1 MLLISYGTRPEYIKV
16 LSLIQNIKNIK
27 TLFTGQHATM
37 INNHFPDYSIEI
49 DEHCGNR
56 LNDIVISILKHPE
69 IFEGINYVLV
79 QGDTTSSMAVALS
92 AFQCNI
98 QVIHLEAG
106 LRTYDLH
113 DPYPEEMNRQLISRI
128 ASIHLCPTNNNK
140 DNIEH
145 EYDAYDPSN
154 IDGIIHGMFPQYDVY
169 VCGNTGLD
177 NIDKTDITYENYII
191 ITLHRR
197 DNIPIM
203 SDWFSKIK
211 ELVLLYPNI
220 HFIFPMHPNP
230 EIRKHNHILCN
241 EQLNNL
247 HIIEPVSHE
256 EMNTL
261 IKKCKLIISD
271 SGGLQEEASYLHKC
285 IIVCRKTTER
295 PETIDK
301 TSFMC
306 YTPDTLIS
314 ISQFVLEHLDD
325 YKNFEC
331 PYGDGNAWVKV
342 KEILEEKNII

>member
-69 IFEGINYVLV
+69 IFEGIDYVLV

-113 DPYPEEMNRQLISRI
+113 DPYPEEMNRQLISRL
-128 ASIHLCPTNNNK
+128 ASIHLCPTVNNK
-140 DNIEH
+140 NNLIRENISE
-145 EYDAYDPSN
+145 DS
-154 IDGIIHGMFPQYDVY
+154 IY

-177 NIDKTDITYENYII
+177 NIDKTNITYENYII

-203 SDWFSKIK
+203 SEWFSKIK

-220 HFIFPMHPNP
+220 HFIFPMHPNQD
-230 EIRKHNHILCN
+230 IRKHCHILCD

-247 HIIEPVSHE
+247 HIIEPISHE

-261 IKKCKLIISD
+261 IKKCSLIISD

-295 PETIDK
+295 PETIDM

-306 YTPDTLIS
+306 YTPDTLIF
-314 ISQFVLEHLDD
+314 ISQFILNRIES
-325 YKNFEC
+325 YKNYKC
-331 PYGDGNAWVKV
+331 PYGDGCAWVKV
-342 KEILEEKNII
+342 KEILDGKNMI